1 MSSNT
6 EIKINAENVN
16 VFYGEKQAIKNVS
29 IHVEKSKITALIIDG
44 AHRQFIFSND

>member
-29 IHVEKSKITALIIDG
+29 IHVEKSKMFWLIFHC
-44 AHRQFIFSND
+44 AFIQNIGCA